1 MDKKTNDSYLGF
13 MTLENGRFVA
23 PNWLIATADAA
34 SFITAKVQVAQSQS
48 YCYIFFILLH
58 RRERENSFYVLLIIP
73 KKFLRTLNANFV
85 PILFYNFTSKSRE
98 FTWFIFF

>member
-34 SFITAKVQVAQSQS
+34 ASFITAKVQVAQS
-48 YCYIFFILLH
+48 
-58 RRERENSFYVLLIIP
+58 
-73 KKFLRTLNANFV
+73 
-85 PILFYNFTSKSRE
+85 
-98 FTWFIFF
+98 

>member
-48 YCYIFFILLH
+48 YCSIFFILLH

-73 KKFLRTLNANFV
+73 KKILRTLNAHFCACTNC
-85 PILFYNFTSKSRE
+85 ILFYSFISKTHDE
-98 FTWFIFF
+98 FT